1 VLINYIKKIS
11 FLFFIFTFSTQH
23 IYAIPIHTKEIVTL
37 SKNIANT
44 SKIFLVNFA
53 LDELQNKIKL
63 DMENKNIR
71 AIVIN
76 DIFLDTDILVTYK
89 DENNNIYFSKEL
101 PSTYKKY
108 TQIRQ
113 DIVQKKSYTN
123 TIIGFVTVYYD
134 DIYIDNVISFSKEE
148 LKYLENKKVI
158 KMCIDPSWMPF
169 EMISNDRHI
178 GITSDYAKIFSKKI
192 NTKIIIVPTNSWIE
206 SLEKAKNRECDI
218 LSLVSKTKNREQ
230 YMDFTSPYIITPI
243 VIATK
248 IGIPFIDDISY
259 VLDKKLGVVKG
270 YSINETLRDKY
281 PNINL
286 VEVDSIKDGLNK
298 VEKKEIF
305 GYIDNTIV
313 INHEIQQNFIG
324 TITVSGKLN
333 DNVQLSVASRDDEKI
348 LNNIFEKV
356 ILSIGEHTKH
366 DILTKWVKANYSIKT
381 DYTLLLILS
390 FISLL
395 IILISVYWNRRLSK
409 LNKELSIQRDKADAA
424 TKAKSEFLA
433 NMSHEIRTP
442 MSGIMGMTA
451 LALKSNLN
459 EQSRNYITKID
470 LSAKS
475 LLHIVND
482 ILDFSKIEAGKLE
495 IEKVDFNLTQLID
508 SVVNMIGFKAD
519 EKNIKIIVSY
529 SADLEKNIYADSL
542 RISQVLINLMSNA
555 VKFTS
560 NGEVSLN
567 ITKNNNLY
575 RFEVKDTGIGIDEKH
590 QKNLFLPFIQSDGRT
605 TRKYGGTG
613 LGLSIS
619 KQLVKLMGGKIW
631 VESQKDI
638 GSSFIF
644 ELDIKVSKRAPACIL
659 NQQKDFVSNIKII
672 ENLHI
677 LLVEDNKINQEIVVG
692 LLDESNIVIDIAN
705 NGKEAVEK
713 FNENRYDLIFMDIQ
727 MPIMDGYEAAKIIRK
742 KEKECAVSSQ
752 HSANIPIIA
761 LSANVM
767 KNDIEKSK
775 DAGMNEHLN
784 KPLEIEKLY
793 NTILK
798 YVSFKDDNKR
808 LNKDEVTIPDFIN
821 LDVKS
826 ALVYLG
832 GNKIL
837 YLKILNDFKEN
848 YKNLKIQELSDEEF
862 SRVIHTL
869 KGLSANIGAIELN
882 KIVLELDKK
891 YDEKL
896 IVEFNKELELVLNE
910 LKDLNLINSNIEK
923 PSLILEKEKRDEL
936 FLELKEAIKSK
947 RPKKYIPI
955 IEDIEKYKL
964 SKNDEELFQKI
975 KKYIKKYQFKDVLL
989 ILDELCETL

>member
-1 VLINYIKKIS
+1 MLINYIKKIS

-23 IYAIPIHTKEIVTL
+23 IYAKHIHSKDIKTL

-76 DIFLDTDILVTYK
+76 DIFLDADILVSYK

-101 PSTYKKY
+101 PSKYKKY
-108 TQIRQ
+108 IKIKQ
-113 DIVQKKSYTN
+113 DIVQNKSYTN
-123 TIIGFVTVYYD
+123 TKIGFVTLYYE
-134 DIYIDNVISFSKEE
+134 DISVDNIVSLSKEE
-148 LKYLENKKVI
+148 IKYLENKKVI
-158 KMCIDPSWMPF
+158 KMCIDPHWMPF
-169 EMISNDRHI
+169 EMIKVGKHI
-178 GITSDYAKIFSKKI
+178 GITSDYVKIFSKKI
-192 NTKIIIVPTNSWIE
+192 NTKIIIVPTSSWQE
-206 SLEKAKNRECDI
+206 SLEKAKNRKCDI
-218 LSLVSKTKNREQ
+218 LSLASKTKKREL

-248 IGIPFIDDISY
+248 IGIPFIDDITQI
-259 VLDKKLGVVKG
+259 LDKKLGVVKG
-270 YSINETLRDKY
+270 YSLNETLRDKY

-286 VEVDSIKDGLNK
+286 VEVDSIKDGLDK

-305 GYIDNTIV
+305 AYIDNTIV

-333 DNVQLSVASRDDEKI
+333 DNVRLSVATRDDEKI

-356 ILSIGEHTKH
+356 ILSIGEYTKH
-366 DILTKWVKANYSIKT
+366 DILTKWVKANYTIKT
-381 DYTLLLILS
+381 DYTLLLILA
-390 FISLL
+390 FISLF
-395 IILISVYWNRRLSK
+395 IILITVYWNRKLSK
-409 LNKELSIQRDKADAA
+409 LNKELSVQRDKAHAA
-424 TKAKSEFLA
+424 TNAKSEFLA

-451 LALKSNLN
+451 LALKSNLD
-459 EQSRNYITKID
+459 EQSRNYINKID

-475 LLHIVND
+475 LLNILND

-495 IEKVDFNLTQLID
+495 IEKVDFDLTKLID
-508 SVVNMIGFKAD
+508 SVVNMIEFKAD
-519 EKNIKIIVSY
+519 EKNIKISVIY
-529 SADLEKNIYADSL
+529 GENLEKNIYADSL
-542 RISQVLINLMSNA
+542 RISQILTNLMSNA

-560 NGEVSLN
+560 NGEIGIN
-567 ITKNNNLY
+567 ITKNNNLF
-575 RFEVKDTGIGIDEKH
+575 RFEVKDTGIGIDEKQ
-590 QKNLFLPFIQSDGRT
+590 QKNLFLPFIQSDGST

-631 VESQKDI
+631 VESKKDI

-644 ELDIKVSKRAPACIL
+644 ELEME
-659 NQQKDFVSNIKII
+659 VSNCSPNCVEKQEKDIVSNLKII

-677 LLVEDNKINQEIVVG
+677 LLVEDNKINQEIIVG
-692 LLDESNIVIDIAN
+692 LLAESNILIDIAN
-705 NGKEAVEK
+705 NGKEAVEM

-727 MPIMDGYEAAKIIRK
+727 MPIMDGYEASKIIRK
-742 KEKECAVSSQ
+742 KEKECTVSSQ
-752 HSANIPIIA
+752 HSSNIPIIA

-784 KPLEIEKLY
+784 KPVEIEKLY

-798 YVSFKDDNKR
+798 YVSFKDDNKN

-821 LDVKS
+821 LDVKN
-826 ALVYLG
+826 ALLYLG

-837 YLKILNDFKEN
+837 YLKILNDFKKK
-848 YKNLKIQELSDEEF
+848 YIDLKIQELSDDEF

-896 IVEFNKELELVLNE
+896 IEEFNNELGLILNE
-910 LKDLNLINSNIEK
+910 LKDLNLINSNIKEASK
-923 PSLILEKEKRDEL
+923 ILEKEKRDKL

-955 IEDIEKYKL
+955 VEDIEKYKL

-975 KKYIKKYQFKDVLL
+975 KKYIIKYQFKDALL
-989 ILDELCETL
+989 LLDNGSETL